1 MLYYILHIVFMTLIV
16 SSKLF
21 AFVQRRRGKE
31 VGNNEYA
38 KGEQTPSSYFDS
50 DSEAKHG
57 SLEFLE
63 STAKIIPK

>member
-1 MLYYILHIVFMTLIV
+1 MTLIV
-16 SSKLF
+16 SSKIF
-21 AFVQRRRGKE
+21 VFVQRRRGKD
-31 VGNNEYA
+31 VTNYS
-38 KGEQTPSSYFDS
+38 KGEQAPSSYFDS